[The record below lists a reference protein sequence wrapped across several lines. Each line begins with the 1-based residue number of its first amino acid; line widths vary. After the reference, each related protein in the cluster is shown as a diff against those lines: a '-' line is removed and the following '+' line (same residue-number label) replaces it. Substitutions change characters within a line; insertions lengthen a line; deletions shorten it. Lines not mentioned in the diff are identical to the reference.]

1 MLGFWKGSTACPFVP
16 LPWKCYFTKTS
27 VAMSHE
33 MAVTI
38 FWRRQNFLWVWGR
51 TDFPE
56 MTSNLAEPHGHLCTL
71 FHLWISSFLSRRVN
85 QFSSQTIAMAG
96 EMLRRGH
103 GASPYRLW
111 KTPFVWF
118 VGLLCVCFL
127 TCCFSCCFAAWSVIR
142 QPNERNIHFIQS
154 LCFVHP
160 LLPMK
165 WLSNWWLLIR

>member
-96 EMLRRGH
+96 EMLRRG
-103 GASPYRLW
+103 AWRLSLSFM
-111 KTPFVWF
+111 KNTVCVVCWF
-118 VGLLCVCFL
+118 VVC
-127 TCCFSCCFAAWSVIR
+127 
-142 QPNERNIHFIQS
+142 
-154 LCFVHP
+154 
-160 LLPMK
+160 LLP
-165 WLSNWWLLIR
+165 NLLFLLLFCSLICYSPARWKKYPLHPVIVFCSSPVAYEMTLKLAAAN